1 MRKRNYLLA
10 LFSAAMLMTSCN
22 DALEVEGLYPNLGE
36 KAVEGLSAQALT
48 VDSLEMENA
57 IQLEETEELKA
68 LKEKLEARKK
78 QRASAFGYNDYD
90 EHFYSNIYA
99 IREMS
104 LSISARGLVG
114 NTSNRYLSCEGAN
127 KEVILANSPS
137 TYKELFYLR
146 VLPATSGIPY
156 LINSQISYTPL
167 VVGYYNNNPNN
178 KILFAQ
184 PDNNGSL
191 FSASWDL
198 IPAQTKGYFAI
209 ESQSYIGQSDPNDM
223 WSVFNYV
230 LEVKND
236 NKIGYGQYTNKA
248 HQEFLISPYST
259 FSMTEIVFDE
269 SSKTLTKAA
278 DIQIKS
284 TGRNTSVEPKN
295 FTIPVKK
302 NFTETSYFHENP
314 SSIKFSRYNKKFQR
328 PTVEANIVILP
339 KPETPYD
346 TDYLSTSIQNITKP
360 IAFDIVGDA
369 PENCLIEVTSYLKTY
384 NVSVN
389 YTAKA
394 AYGNRE
400 ILFSGTWRG
409 YIISDPKLA
418 KPTHISRFFDLDTGE
433 EIFTYSARK
442 N

>member
-36 KAVEGLSAQALT
+36 KAVEGLSAQTLT

-99 IREMS
+99 IREMP
-104 LSISARGLVG
+104 LTISARGLVG
-114 NTSNRYLSCEGAN
+114 NTRNKYLSCEGAN
-127 KEVILANSPS
+127 NEVVLTDYTTNRQH
-137 TYKELFYLR
+137 FYLR

-156 LINSQISYTPL
+156 LIYAGSSMTPL
-167 VVGYYNNNPNN
+167 VVGYYTNNPAN

-184 PDNNGSL
+184 SPDETSL

-198 IPAQTKGYFAI
+198 IPSQTKGYFAI
-209 ESQSYIGQSDPNDM
+209 ESQSYIGQSDPNNM
-223 WSVFNYV
+223 WSVFNYA

-236 NKIGYGQYTNKA
+236 NKIGYGQYTKKTY
-248 HQEFLISPYST
+248 QEFQITPTSS
-259 FSMTEIVFDE
+259 FDITEVIYDE
-269 SSKTLTKAA
+269 PSQVLTKVA

-284 TGRNTSVEPKN
+284 TGLNTSVEPKP

-302 NFTETSYFHENP
+302 NFIETSYFHENP
-314 SSIKFSRYNKKFQR
+314 SSIKFNVYSTKIQR
-328 PTVEANIVILP
+328 PTVEANKVVLP
-339 KPETPYD
+339 KVGTPYD
-346 TDYLSTSIQNITKP
+346 ANYFSSTIQNITQP
-360 IAFDIVGDA
+360 IAFDIVGEA
-369 PENCLIEVTSYLKTY
+369 PENCLIEVISYITAY
-384 NVSVN
+384 NVSIN

-394 AYGNRE
+394 VYNKRE